1 MTLVEFRAN
10 QGFFPLTQAKAALV
24 VLYLSR
30 KPHDNLGK
38 IRTWLDLTDVM
49 MQV

>member
-1 MTLVEFRAN
+1 MALVEFRVN

-24 VLYLSR
+24 FLYLSR
-30 KPHDNLGK
+30 KLHDNLGK
-38 IRTWLDLTDVM
+38 IRTWLGLTDVI